1 MLLFGFFRSPLGLLR
16 RMHTF
21 SVNSRVILTRFSL
34 GPMVTPGFGEVAAT
48 YHVSFNA
55 VSISLVGVLTLVTG
69 TFTFFTS
76 AAATVW
82 GKRPIFIISMV
93 VLLMTSVWGFYAT
106 VSSISV
112 QA

>member
-1 MLLFGFFRSPLGLLR
+1 
-16 RMHTF
+16 MHTF